1 MDLNKSFL
9 LPHKW
14 QIVGGWLIIAAIIL
28 AIGLIMCD
36 INGYMGE
43 VRVLIAWIPAY
54 IGLMLI
60 CLSKE
65 KNDDEY
71 IRCLRS
77 RLVGIFVAIA
87 FSIEILDIIFRICFS
102 SYGLTVLGGNVT
114 RIILYFFSY
123 PLLYAIAYIICLKL
137 NLWII
142 NRKMKNNAE

>member
-28 AIGLIMCD
+28 AVVLIMCD
-36 INGYMGE
+36 INGYNGN
-43 VRVLIAWIPAY
+43 VRALMAWVPVY

-87 FSIEILDIIFRICFS
+87 FAFEILDLIFKICFIN
-102 SYGLTVLGGNVT
+102 YGRTSVGGNVT

-142 NRKMKNNAE
+142 NRKMKKNAE